1 MVWFLGSLFSFHN
14 FSIIDEN
21 DDVYVWPLGGGCE
34 EKKKKKP
41 NNNNN
46 NIGFYFLGFE
56 RWMASIIC

>member
-34 EKKKKKP
+34 EKKKKKTKQQQQQHRVLL
-41 NNNNN
+41 
-46 NIGFYFLGFE
+46 F
-56 RWMASIIC
+56 RV